1 MRLAQ
6 QMGGRVGGG
15 AVTPLTNGSC
25 VPSYR
30 SQSTSTVV
38 LFPLLPCTAIISSH
52 VIYWV
57 KSPQRS
63 RSPRLCMHRRPWPP
77 WPSAALHSAS
87 ISTGEKKAGSDK
99 STQID
104 RHRCSSDGMQ
114 KESWTSQSSARTQ
127 KAGWTGQHTHTQSD
141 NDTEKHTHT
150 HTHLWVQFINKTF
163 HVIKGSF
170 LDFFFLVS
178 LQSLCDRVDVDF
190 FCPDCWWSHRPCHH
204 SRVIKSAHS
213 SVAVT

>member
-87 ISTGEKKAGSDK
+87 MSTGEKKQAVTNQHK
-99 STQID
+99 STD
-104 RHRCSSDGMQ
+104 TDVPPTGCKRKVGRHRVQRRHRRLDGRV
-114 KESWTSQSSARTQ
+114 ST
-127 KAGWTGQHTHTQSD
+127 HTHRVTAIRK
-141 NDTEKHTHT
+141 NTHT

-163 HVIKGSF
+163 HVIKG
-170 LDFFFLVS
+170 
-178 LQSLCDRVDVDF
+178 
-190 FCPDCWWSHRPCHH
+190 
-204 SRVIKSAHS
+204 
-213 SVAVT
+213 

>member
-77 WPSAALHSAS
+77 WPSAALHSAFM
-87 ISTGEKKAGSDK
+87 STGEKKQAVTNQHK
-99 STQID
+99 STD
-104 RHRCSSDGMQ
+104 TDVPPTGCKRKVGRHRVQRRHRRLDGRV
-114 KESWTSQSSARTQ
+114 S
-127 KAGWTGQHTHTQSD
+127 
-141 NDTEKHTHT
+141 THT
-150 HTHLWVQFINKTF
+150 HRVTTIRKNTHTHAHLWVQFINKTF

-170 LDFFFLVS
+170 LDFFFGFSSVS
-178 LQSLCDRVDVDF
+178 LWSRGRRLF
-190 FCPDCWWSHRPCHH
+190 FSQEQVRHL
-204 SRVIKSAHS
+204 SYAITAEL
-213 SVAVT
+213 